1 MEVLQRHLKI
11 VVEDLLDQVILV
23 QVLKVVVMVVQVQ
36 MLLMMQVSKVAVVVV
51 QVIILVE
58 TMVVEEV
65 HQKMTPIHQVEQVE
79 KVL

>member
-1 MEVLQRHLKI
+1 MVKQM
-11 VVEDLLDQVILV
+11 VAVDQV
-23 QVLKVVVMVVQVQ
+23 
-36 MLLMMQVSKVAVVVV
+36 VSKVAVVVV